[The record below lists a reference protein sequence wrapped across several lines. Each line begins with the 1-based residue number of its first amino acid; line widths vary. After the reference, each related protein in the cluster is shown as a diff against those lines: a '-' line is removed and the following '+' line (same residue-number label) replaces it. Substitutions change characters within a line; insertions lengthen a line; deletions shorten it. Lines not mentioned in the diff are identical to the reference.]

1 MPEKRINWNVKNF
14 SQRVMFFQ
22 KTQVMGKNRGWI
34 TLVGFLLAGTGFL
47 ALILSLVGLN
57 LAFLTWIDA
66 PGPLFGFV
74 IRLVMIIVGVV
85 MIYMAST
92 SLEGEEI
99 E

>member
-1 MPEKRINWNVKNF
+1 MV
-14 SQRVMFFQ
+14 
-22 KTQVMGKNRGWI
+22 KNRGWI

-74 IRLVMIIVGVV
+74 MRLVMIIVGVV
-85 MIYMAST
+85 TIYVAQT
-92 SLEGEEI
+92 NFEGGELED
-99 E
+99 

>member
-1 MPEKRINWNVKNF
+1 MV
-14 SQRVMFFQ
+14 
-22 KTQVMGKNRGWI
+22 KNRGWI

-74 IRLVMIIVGVV
+74 MRLVMIIVGVV
-85 MIYMAST
+85 IIYVAQT
-92 SLEGEEI
+92 NFEGGELED
-99 E
+99 